1 MFTIGDIVVIIV
13 LLPPLPPITVE
24 VLPPAKQYAI
34 EE

>member
-13 LLPPLPPITVE
+13 LLPP
-24 VLPPAKQYAI
+24 PAKQYAI